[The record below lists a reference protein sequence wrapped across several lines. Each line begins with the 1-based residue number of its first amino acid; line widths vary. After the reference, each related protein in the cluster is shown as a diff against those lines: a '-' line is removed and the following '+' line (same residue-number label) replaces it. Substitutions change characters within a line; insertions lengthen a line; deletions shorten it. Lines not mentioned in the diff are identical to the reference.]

1 MMKNEENI
9 NKQTKS
15 SIADILV
22 VDDTP
27 DNLRLLSD
35 LLSNNGYKVRNVTN
49 GKMALDAAQLKPPDL
64 ILLDIMMPGI
74 DGYEVCRQ
82 LKLKKETS
90 QIPIIFLSAKNEVE
104 DKIQGFG
111 LGGVDYITKP
121 YQPAE
126 VLARVQNQL
135 RISDLQ
141 KKLRK
146 QNQQLQQE
154 IHDRVL
160 AEEQLKLLNQKLEK
174 IVESRTAQ
182 LQTQNKEL
190 LVLKEKLQLKL
201 EEEHSLSDL
210 KSQLITTI
218 SHQFRTP
225 LTIISTSTDLIK
237 RKLIKGD
244 NTGCDRY
251 FQRINDSVQK
261 ITLMLEDTLTLAK
274 ASSEDLQFHIIPI
287 NLTQLCQSLI
297 QNWQIPENNSSKLSF
312 VYGGKSSDVIKGD
325 PSLIQKMLS
334 HLVANAIGFSP
345 NGGNIV
351 LELTYE
357 AQNAI
362 VRITDEGIGIPP
374 QEQTKVFER
383 FYRASNAN
391 SVPGTP
397 GAGLGLAVVQ
407 WIVQQHHGTITIESI
422 LNKGTTVTLSLPL

>member
-1 MMKNEENI
+1 MKNEDNL
-9 NKQTKS
+9 NKEKKS

-35 LLSNNGYKVRNVTN
+35 LLTNHGYKVRNVTN

-82 LKLKKETS
+82 LKLKKETALV
-90 QIPIIFLSAKNEVE
+90 PIIFLSAKNEVE
-104 DKIQGFG
+104 DKVQGFG

-121 YQPAE
+121 YQAAE
-126 VLARVQNQL
+126 VLARIENQL

-146 QNQQLQQE
+146 KNQQLQQE

-174 IVESRTAQ
+174 IVEARTLQ
-182 LQTQNKEL
+182 LQTQNQEL
-190 LVLKEKLQLKL
+190 LFFKEQLQKKL
-201 EEEHSLSDL
+201 EEEHSLNNL
-210 KSQLITTI
+210 KSELITTI

-225 LTIISTSTDLIK
+225 LTVISTSSDLIK
-237 RKLIKGD
+237 RKLMKVEI
-244 NTGCDRY
+244 TGCERY

-261 ITLMLEDTLTLAK
+261 ITFMLEDTLTLAK
-274 ASSEDLQFHIIPI
+274 ASSEELQLNIIPI
-287 NLTQLCQSLI
+287 NFTDLCQSLI
-297 QNWQIPENNSSKLSF
+297 DNWHIPDNSYKLSF
-312 VYGGKSSDVIKGD
+312 ILVEKSSDMIKGD
-325 PSLIQKMLS
+325 ANLIQKMLT

-362 VRITDEGIGIPP
+362 VRITDQGIGIPP
-374 QEQTKVFER
+374 EEKIKVFER

-407 WIVQQHHGTITIESI
+407 WIVEQHHGTITIESI
-422 LNKGTTVTLSLPL
+422 LNQGTTVTLSLPL

>member
-1 MMKNEENI
+1 MKNEDTF
-9 NKQTKS
+9 NKPKNS

-35 LLSNNGYKVRNVTN
+35 LLTNNGYKVRNVTN

-90 QIPIIFLSAKNEVE
+90 LVPIIFLSAKNEVE
-104 DKIQGFG
+104 DKVQGFG

-121 YQPAE
+121 YQAPE
-126 VLARVQNQL
+126 VLARIENQL

-141 KKLRK
+141 KTLRK
-146 QNQQLQQE
+146 KNQQLQQE
-154 IHDRVL
+154 IHDRVV

-174 IVESRTAQ
+174 IVEARTLQ
-182 LQTQNKEL
+182 LQTQNQEL
-190 LVLKEKLQLKL
+190 LFLKDQLQKKL

-210 KSQLITTI
+210 KSELITTI

-225 LTIISTSTDLIK
+225 LTIISTSSDLIK
-237 RKLIKGD
+237 RKLMKVEM
-244 NTGCDRY
+244 TGCERY

-261 ITLMLEDTLTLAK
+261 ITFMLEDTLTLAK
-274 ASSEDLQFHIIPI
+274 ASSEELQLNIIPI
-287 NLTQLCQSLI
+287 NLTELCQSLI
-297 QNWQIPENNSSKLSF
+297 ENWHIPENNSSKLSF
-312 VYGGKSSDVIKGD
+312 VSVEKSSDTIKGD
-325 PSLIQKMLS
+325 ANLIQKMLS
-334 HLVANAIGFSP
+334 HIVANAIGFSP

-351 LELTYE
+351 LELTYQP
-357 AQNAI
+357 QNAI

-374 QEQTKVFER
+374 EEKTKVFER

>member
-1 MMKNEENI
+1 MKNEENI

-15 SIADILV
+15 LIADILV

-35 LLSNNGYKVRNVTN
+35 LLTNNGYKVRNVTN

-141 KKLRK
+141 KKLGK
-146 QNQQLQQE
+146 QNQKLQQE

-190 LVLKEKLQLKL
+190 LFLKEKLQFKL

>member
-1 MMKNEENI
+1 MKNEENI

-35 LLSNNGYKVRNVTN
+35 LLTNNGYKVRNVTN

-90 QIPIIFLSAKNEVE
+90 HIPIIFLSAKNEVE

-146 QNQQLQQE
+146 QNQKLQQE

-174 IVESRTAQ
+174 IVEARTLQ
-182 LQTQNKEL
+182 IQTQNQEL
-190 LVLKEKLQLKL
+190 LFLKEQLQKKL
-201 EEEHSLSDL
+201 EKEHSLSDL
-210 KSQLITTI
+210 KSELITTI

-225 LTIISTSTDLIK
+225 LTVISTSSDLIK
-237 RKLIKGD
+237 RKLMKVEL
-244 NTGCDRY
+244 TGCERY

-261 ITLMLEDTLTLAK
+261 ITFMLEDTLTLAK
-274 ASSEDLQFHIIPI
+274 ASSEELQLNIIPI

-297 QNWQIPENNSSKLSF
+297 ESWHIPDNSYKLSF
-312 VYGGKSSDVIKGD
+312 LLVGKASNTIKGD
-325 PSLIQKMLS
+325 ANLIQKMLS

>member
-1 MMKNEENI
+1 MKNQDNL
-9 NKQTKS
+9 NKQKKS

-35 LLSNNGYKVRNVTN
+35 LLTNNGYKVRNVTN

-82 LKLKKETS
+82 LKLNKETS
-90 QIPIIFLSAKNEVE
+90 QVPIIFLSAKNEVE
-104 DKIQGFG
+104 DKVQGFG

-121 YQPAE
+121 YQSAE
-126 VLARVQNQL
+126 VLARIENQL

-146 QNQQLQQE
+146 KNQQLQQE

-160 AEEQLKLLNQKLEK
+160 AEEQLKMLNQKLEK
-174 IVESRTAQ
+174 IVEARTIQ
-182 LQTQNKEL
+182 LQKQNQEL
-190 LVLKEKLQLKL
+190 LLLKEQLQKKL

-210 KSQLITTI
+210 KSELITTI

-225 LTIISTSTDLIK
+225 LTVISTSSDLIK
-237 RKLIKGD
+237 RKLMKIEM
-244 NTGCDRY
+244 TGCERY

-274 ASSEDLQFHIIPI
+274 ASSEELQLNIIPI
-287 NLTQLCQSLI
+287 NLTELCQSLI
-297 QNWQIPENNSSKLSF
+297 ENWHIPENNSSKLSF
-312 VYGGKSSDVIKGD
+312 VSVGKASDMIKGD
-325 PSLIQKMLS
+325 ANLIQKMLT
-334 HLVANAIGFSP
+334 HLVANAVGFSP

-357 AQNAI
+357 PQNAI
-362 VRITDEGIGIPP
+362 VRITDQGIGIPP
-374 QEQTKVFER
+374 EEKTKVFER

>member
-1 MMKNEENI
+1 MKNEENI
-9 NKQTKS
+9 NNENRP

-35 LLSNNGYKVRNVTN
+35 LLTNNGYKVRNVTN

-82 LKLKKETS
+82 LKLKKETAL
-90 QIPIIFLSAKNEVE
+90 IPIIFLSANNEVE
-104 DKIQGFG
+104 DKVQGFG

-135 RISDLQ
+135 RLSDLQ
-141 KKLRK
+141 KILRK
-146 QNQQLQQE
+146 KNQQLQQE

-182 LQTQNKEL
+182 LQIQNKEL
-190 LVLKEKLQLKL
+190 LFLKEQLQKKL

-237 RKLIKGD
+237 RKIIKGE

-251 FQRINDSVQK
+251 FQRINDSVQT

-274 ASSEDLQFHIIPI
+274 ASSEELQLNIIPI
-287 NLTQLCQSLI
+287 NLTELCQSLI
-297 QNWQIPENNSSKLSF
+297 ENWHIPDNNSSKLSF
-312 VYGGKSSDVIKGD
+312 VSVGKSSKVIKGD
-325 PSLIQKMLS
+325 ANLIQKMLS
-334 HLVANAIGFSP
+334 HLVANAIAFSP

-351 LELTYE
+351 LELTSE
-357 AQNAI
+357 SQNAI
-362 VRITDEGIGIPP
+362 VRIIDQGIGIPP
-374 QEQTKVFER
+374 QEQSKVFER
-383 FYRASNAN
+383 FYRGSNAN
-391 SVPGTP
+391 SIPGTP

-407 WIVQQHHGTITIESI
+407 WIVEQHHGTITIESI

>member
-1 MMKNEENI
+1 MKNEDHL
-9 NKQTKS
+9 NKQKKS

-35 LLSNNGYKVRNVTN
+35 LLTNHGYKVRNVTN

-90 QIPIIFLSAKNEVE
+90 LVPIIFLSAKTEVE
-104 DKIQGFG
+104 DKVQGFG

-121 YQPAE
+121 YQAAE
-126 VLARVQNQL
+126 VLARIQNQL

-141 KKLRK
+141 KKLRH
-146 QNQQLQQE
+146 QNQKLQQE

-160 AEEQLKLLNQKLEK
+160 AEEQLKVLNQKLEK
-174 IVESRTAQ
+174 IVEARTIQ
-182 LQTQNKEL
+182 LQTQNQEL
-190 LVLKEKLQLKL
+190 LFLKEELQKKL
-201 EEEHSLSDL
+201 EQEHSLSDL
-210 KSQLITTI
+210 KSELITTI

-225 LTIISTSTDLIK
+225 LTVISTSSDLIK
-237 RKLIKGD
+237 RKLMKVEI
-244 NTGCDRY
+244 TGCERY

-274 ASSEDLQFHIIPI
+274 ASSEELQLNIIPI

-297 QNWQIPENNSSKLSF
+297 ESWHIPDNSYKLSF
-312 VYGGKSSDVIKGD
+312 LLEGKASNTIKGD
-325 PSLIQKMLS
+325 ANLIQKMLS
-334 HLVANAIGFSP
+334 HIVANAIAFSP
-345 NGGNIV
+345 NGGNIL

-357 AQNAI
+357 PQNAI
-362 VRITDEGIGIPP
+362 VRITDQGIGIPP
-374 QEQTKVFER
+374 EEKTKVFER

-407 WIVQQHHGTITIESI
+407 WIVKQHHGTITIESI
-422 LNKGTTVTLSLPL
+422 LNQGTTITLSLPL

>member
-1 MMKNEENI
+1 MKNEENI

-15 SIADILV
+15 LIADILV

-35 LLSNNGYKVRNVTN
+35 LLTNNGYKVRNVTN

-141 KKLRK
+141 KKLGK
-146 QNQQLQQE
+146 QNQKLQQE

-190 LVLKEKLQLKL
+190 LFLKEKLQFKL

-312 VYGGKSSDVIKGD
+312 VYGGKSSDVIKVD

>member
-1 MMKNEENI
+1 MKNEVNL
-9 NKQTKS
+9 NKPKNAL
-15 SIADILV
+15 IADILV

-35 LLSNNGYKVRNVTN
+35 LLTNNGYKVRNVTN

-90 QIPIIFLSAKNEVE
+90 QVPIIFLSAKNEVE
-104 DKIQGFG
+104 DKVQGFG

-121 YQPAE
+121 YQARE
-126 VLARVQNQL
+126 VLARIENQL
-135 RISDLQ
+135 KISNLQ

-174 IVESRTAQ
+174 IVEARTIQ
-182 LQTQNKEL
+182 LQTQNQEL
-190 LVLKEKLQLKL
+190 LFLKEQLQKKL

-210 KSQLITTI
+210 KSELITTI

-225 LTIISTSTDLIK
+225 LTIISTSADLIK
-237 RKLIKGD
+237 RKLMKVEM
-244 NTGCDRY
+244 TGCERY

-261 ITLMLEDTLTLAK
+261 ITFMLEDTLTLAK
-274 ASSEDLQFHIIPI
+274 ASSEELQLNIIPI
-287 NLTQLCQSLI
+287 NLTELCQSLI
-297 QNWQIPENNSSKLSF
+297 ENWQTPENNSSKLSF
-312 VYGGKSSDVIKGD
+312 VSVGKSSDAIKGD
-325 PSLIQKMLS
+325 ANLIQKMLS
-334 HLVANAIGFSP
+334 HIVANAIAFSP

-351 LELTYE
+351 LELTYQP
-357 AQNAI
+357 QNAI

-422 LNKGTTVTLSLPL
+422 LNHGTTVTLSLPL

>member
-1 MMKNEENI
+1 MKNEENI
-9 NKQTKS
+9 NKQNKS

-35 LLSNNGYKVRNVTN
+35 LLTNHGYKVRNVTN
-49 GKMALDAAQLKPPDL
+49 GKMALDAAHLKPPDL

-90 QIPIIFLSAKNEVE
+90 LVPIIFLSAKNEVE
-104 DKIQGFG
+104 DKVQGFG

-121 YQPAE
+121 YQAAE
-126 VLARVQNQL
+126 VLARIENQL

-141 KKLRK
+141 KKLRR

-174 IVESRTAQ
+174 IVESRTIQ
-182 LQTQNKEL
+182 LQTQNQEL
-190 LVLKEKLQLKL
+190 LFFKDQLQKKL

-210 KSQLITTI
+210 KSELITTI

-225 LTIISTSTDLIK
+225 LTIISTSSDLIK
-237 RKLIKGD
+237 RKLMKVDIP
-244 NTGCDRY
+244 GCERY

-261 ITLMLEDTLTLAK
+261 ITFMLEDTLTLAR
-274 ASSEDLQFHIIPI
+274 ASSEELQLNIIPI
-287 NLTQLCQSLI
+287 NLTELCQSLI
-297 QNWQIPENNSSKLSF
+297 ENWHIPDNNSSKLSF
-312 VYGGKSSDVIKGD
+312 LAVGKSSDTIKGD
-325 PSLIQKMLS
+325 ANLIQKMLS
-334 HLVANAIGFSP
+334 HIVANAIGFSP

-351 LELTYE
+351 LELTYQ

-362 VRITDEGIGIPP
+362 VRITDQGIGIPS
-374 QEQTKVFER
+374 EEKTKVFER

-407 WIVQQHHGTITIESI
+407 WIVKQHHGTITIESI

>member
-1 MMKNEENI
+1 MKNEDTF
-9 NKQTKS
+9 NKPKNS

-35 LLSNNGYKVRNVTN
+35 LLTNNGYKVRNVTN

-90 QIPIIFLSAKNEVE
+90 LVPIIFLSAKNEVE
-104 DKIQGFG
+104 DKVQGFG

-121 YQPAE
+121 YQAPE
-126 VLARVQNQL
+126 VLARIENQL

-141 KKLRK
+141 KTLRK
-146 QNQQLQQE
+146 KNQQLQQE
-154 IHDRVL
+154 IHDRVV

-174 IVESRTAQ
+174 IVEARTLQ
-182 LQTQNKEL
+182 LQTQNQEL
-190 LVLKEKLQLKL
+190 LFLKDQLQKKL

-210 KSQLITTI
+210 KSELITTI

-225 LTIISTSTDLIK
+225 LTIISTSSDLIK
-237 RKLIKGD
+237 RKLMKVEM
-244 NTGCDRY
+244 TGCERY

-261 ITLMLEDTLTLAK
+261 ITFMLEDTLTLAK
-274 ASSEDLQFHIIPI
+274 ASSEELQLNIIPI
-287 NLTQLCQSLI
+287 NLTELCQSLI
-297 QNWQIPENNSSKLSF
+297 ENWHIPDNNSSKLSF
-312 VYGGKSSDVIKGD
+312 VSVGNFSDTIKGD
-325 PSLIQKMLS
+325 ANLIQKMLS
-334 HLVANAIGFSP
+334 HIVANAIGFSP

-351 LELTYE
+351 LELTYQP
-357 AQNAI
+357 QNAI

-374 QEQTKVFER
+374 EEKTKVFER